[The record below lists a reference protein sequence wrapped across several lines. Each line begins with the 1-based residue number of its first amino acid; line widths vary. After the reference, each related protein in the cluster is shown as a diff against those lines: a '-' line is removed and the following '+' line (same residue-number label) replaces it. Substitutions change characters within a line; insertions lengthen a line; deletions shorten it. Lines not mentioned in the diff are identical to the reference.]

1 MESQLDLQMK
11 CEVHL
16 LRSLAIETIHNLIF
30 MVQDEAVKATKLWHS
45 QGTVGKLCCEILL
58 FSDLRRVTI
67 PDQVKT
73 VQDKLGDMLRNMQD
87 KMEQQQNKTNRLLD
101 ELATLRNTTM
111 DGTYV
116 GYRSGHM
123 HTEVLL
129 DHTLFLT
136 FLPQLTV
143 SHNFCMPT
151 SIKIDRPIVYAVLN
165 TGGRTHVKAAHRVH
179 ALLSTSSFLISL
191 RTSFTLDGGSAFRS
205 SDGKYL
211 PRNC

>member
-1 MESQLDLQMK
+1 MCFKNVPLYGKQ
-11 CEVHL
+11 
-16 LRSLAIETIHNLIF
+16 
-30 MVQDEAVKATKLWHS
+30 

-58 FSDLRRVTI
+58 FSDLRPI

-73 VQDKLGDMLRNMQD
+73 VQDTLGNVQDMLRNMQD
-87 KMEQQQNKTNRLLD
+87 KMEQQQDKTKCNRLLD

-123 HTEVLL
+123 HNEVLL

-143 SHNFCMPT
+143 SHNFCM
-151 SIKIDRPIVYAVLN
+151 
-165 TGGRTHVKAAHRVH
+165 H
-179 ALLSTSSFLISL
+179 ADIYKN
-191 RTSFTLDGGSAFRS
+191 R
-205 SDGKYL
+205 
-211 PRNC
+211 